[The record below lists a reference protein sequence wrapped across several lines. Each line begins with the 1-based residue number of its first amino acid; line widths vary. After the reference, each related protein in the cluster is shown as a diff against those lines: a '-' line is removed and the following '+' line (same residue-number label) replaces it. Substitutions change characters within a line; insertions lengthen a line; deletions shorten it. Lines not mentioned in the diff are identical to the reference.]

1 MCRYIEAMGELH
13 QDGDWNVVCGHGL
26 GLGAVVF
33 QVNSGLRFDGRCA
46 TGRSLASLVSCYRGF
61 VAAL

>member
-1 MCRYIEAMGELH
+1 MGELH

-46 TGRSLASLVSCYRGF
+46 TGRSLASLVSDYRGF